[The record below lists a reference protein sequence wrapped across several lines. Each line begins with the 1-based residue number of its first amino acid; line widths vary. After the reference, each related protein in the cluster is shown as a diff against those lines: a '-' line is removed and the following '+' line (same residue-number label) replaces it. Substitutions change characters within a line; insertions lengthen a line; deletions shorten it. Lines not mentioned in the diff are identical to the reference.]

1 MKIKKVILEDFRS
14 FYGKVEVSLDDLTV
28 FIGKNDVGKSS
39 ILEGIDIFINEGK
52 GSVSIDDN
60 DLNQRAKNEG
70 KEVFKIGIVF
80 KDIPNNIIIDSTN
93 PTNLKDEYLLN
104 KDGDLEIWKTFKRGK
119 VQGTFI
125 KCYHPVNDNFLK
137 NLMHKKISDL
147 QKFIDEAK
155 ISNANI
161 DKRKSADLRKII
173 REFYI
178 KNDGRLNFEEIE
190 LEINSEGL
198 KDIWSQLQRYLPI
211 YSLFRSDRK
220 NIDQDDE
227 IQDPLKARI
236 EQIFKREHIQ
246 NRLNEI
252 ANEINKEISEIAQAI
267 MEKFKLL
274 NGNSVNITLSPDIPE
289 VNSLKWKDVYKG
301 LGFVTND
308 NIPLNKRGS
317 GIRRLVL
324 LSSFLAE
331 VERKNT
337 ENINHTIYAIE
348 EPETALHPDL
358 QIKFINTLQKLSTE
372 PEYQILINTH
382 SPELIRLFETS
393 NIRYVEQ
400 KHMISKVINWN
411 ENVANK
417 IIKDLGLLP
426 NIGKVVIC
434 VEGANDEAFL
444 LNINESIDELKSIIN
459 LKEKIQTSV
468 VSIIPLGGS
477 RLKDW
482 INREILKNTNAME
495 FHLYDRDNDEKYK
508 KDIEKVNKRGNG
520 SFACLTNKRE
530 IENYIPKHIIE
541 EEFEIKLDNIDNS
554 KWDTEDI
561 PKKIKEKCSNLKE
574 GDIKSRLCG
583 KASKKITKEDLIELG
598 AFEEIKGWFEKIREM
613 VDKALISEKS

>member
-1 MKIKKVILEDFRS
+1 MRIKKVILEDFRS

-317 GIRRLVL
+317 EIRRLVL

-459 LKEKIQTSV
+459 LKEKIQTGV

>member
-1 MKIKKVILEDFRS
+1 MRIKKVILEDFRS

-459 LKEKIQTSV
+459 LKEKIQTGV